1 MLFNNN
7 IKTVYI
13 LASNNDI
20 ENEGFKYFRE
30 NLKLDNI
37 KTKGNK
43 KWELKE
49 HYENKWNLPC
59 KTYIKTMINNSINKT
74 KDIKFVHIYNW
85 ADHTGIDATK
95 LKNTID
101 IIADNLKT
109 NPTKENID
117 VHCLAGLGRTG
128 EFIALMEMIKL
139 IESGNKEGKSLESII
154 SDLRAKRSVN
164 ALYKP
169 EQIAELVKYAIN
181 NNIPLLN
188 DDIKMK

>member
-1 MLFNNN
+1 
-7 IKTVYI
+7 
-13 LASNNDI
+13 
-20 ENEGFKYFRE
+20 
-30 NLKLDNI
+30 
-37 KTKGNK
+37 
-43 KWELKE
+43 
-49 HYENKWNLPC
+49 
-59 KTYIKTMINNSINKT
+59 
-74 KDIKFVHIYNW
+74 
-85 ADHTGIDATK
+85 
-95 LKNTID
+95 D